1 MLARCIAEKL
11 IPKGLKLV
19 LEPTIG
25 NFDQEFVDQWYSK
38 LKGFSLILMKD
49 IKTYREKTIK
59 STNESI
65 NTESILTNLTENQE
79 FLNIEKIL
87 KTNEKATKRQLQQ
100 WKFKKFNY
108 LKYKPQPI
116 KEQAPAQ
123 ANFKKSFF
131 FFA

>member
-1 MLARCIAEKL
+1 MLAHCIAEKL

-19 LEPTIG
+19 LKPTIG

-59 STNESI
+59 STNERI
-65 NTESILTNLTENQE
+65 NTEPILINLTENQE
-79 FLNIEKIL
+79 FLNIDKIL
-87 KTNEKATKRQLQQ
+87 KTNEKATKRQLQH

-108 LKYKPQPI
+108 LKLNPNQ
-116 KEQAPAQ
+116 
-123 ANFKKSFF
+123 
-131 FFA
+131 